1 VGRQN
6 SRTFWRSRVAA
17 ICPADSFVTAK
28 GFIADSREHLM
39 WQWLEPHDLYWRRV
53 SSKMH
58 SHLHT
63 KDNQGEYFVPPSGII
78 YRCPLLFVMRSFV
91 VGMQRPCGI
100 IRFVFQA
107 LKGLVGNYSPNLL
120 TLVSSCR
127 LRRNHERPRRMP
139 CARFPL
145 QSLRR
150 LQRHKT

>member
-1 VGRQN
+1 MFLRRYKKSGRDCRVGRQN

-63 KDNQGEYFVPPSGII
+63 KDNQGECFVPLPVVRCFPRCVPSSPSE
-78 YRCPLLFVMRSFV
+78 CKDLV
-91 VGMQRPCGI
+91 
-100 IRFVFQA
+100 A
-107 LKGLVGNYSPNLL
+107 LSILYSRQLEDLVGNYS
-120 TLVSSCR
+120 
-127 LRRNHERPRRMP
+127 
-139 CARFPL
+139 A
-145 QSLRR
+145 QSTNTCSIVQVAKKL
-150 LQRHKT
+150 